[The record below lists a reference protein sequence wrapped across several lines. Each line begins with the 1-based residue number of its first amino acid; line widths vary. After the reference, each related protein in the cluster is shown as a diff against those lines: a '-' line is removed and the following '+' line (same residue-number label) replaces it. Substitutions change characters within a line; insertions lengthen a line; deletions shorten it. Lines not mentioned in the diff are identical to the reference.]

1 MFDIIFTFIKNN
13 RILTIALFLLLIFLA
28 YLIIKK
34 IINDK
39 KDESMNIEQKKQLI
53 QKRVHRNS
61 MFN

>member
-39 KDESMNIEQKKQLI
+39 KDERAAIEAKKQLI